1 MSYYDSNFG
10 ARFQSPLLAGLLAES
25 MNREA
30 NAVEGFKSVM
40 SNARRGAYKPGKSL
54 WDRLSESID
63 ERRERRKKEKEVKEK
78 QILIDKKEAIKE
90 RKDEGVYTG
99 ENPAYDLEAKGDYTK
114 DFYGTEATYS
124 PLIEYAEGDEYKD
137 LNNNNQ
143 WDEGEPYKARDV
155 SGWRVNP
162 PEEFADFNEPLYL
175 TGDPEKDKEL
185 IENIEW
191 KKEGLLREAMGW
203 EPENIAKRLGANKY
217 FK

>member
-10 ARFQSPLLAGLLAES
+10 ATFQSPLLAGLLAES

-30 NAVEGFKSVM
+30 NAVEGFKSIM

-54 WDRLSESID
+54 LDRFVETIE
-63 ERRERRKKEKEVKEK
+63 ERREIRRKEKEIKER
-78 QILIDKKEAIKE
+78 QALIDKKVAINK

-99 ENPAYDLEAKGDYTK
+99 DNPFYDLEAKDDYTK
-114 DFYGTEATYS
+114 DFYCVEATYN
-124 PLIEYAEGDEYKD
+124 PLVEYAEGDEYKD
-137 LNNNNQ
+137 LNNNGQ
-143 WDEGEPYKARDV
+143 WDKGEPYKARDV
-155 SGWRVNP
+155 TGWRVNP
-162 PEEFADFNEPLYL
+162 PEEFANYNKPLYL

-203 EPENIAKRLGANKY
+203 EPENIAKRLGVNKY

>member
-1 MSYYDSNFG
+1 MSYYDSNLG
-10 ARFQSPLLAGLLAES
+10 ATFQSPLLAGLLAES

-54 WDRLSESID
+54 WSKLVERID
-63 ERRERRKKEKEVKEK
+63 ERRERRKKEKEAE
-78 QILIDKKEAIKE
+78 QRQALIDKKVAIKE

-99 ENPAYDLEAKGDYTK
+99 ENPFYDLEAEGDYTK
-114 DFYGTEATYS
+114 DFYGTEATYN
-124 PLIEYAEGDEYKD
+124 PLVEYAEGDEYEDSNK
-137 LNNNNQ
+137 NKQ
-143 WDEGEPYKARDV
+143 WDKGERYKPRDV
-155 SGWRVNP
+155 TGWRINP
-162 PEEFADFNEPLYL
+162 PDEFADFNEPIYL
-175 TGDPEKDKEL
+175 TGDPKKDKEL

-203 EPENIAKRLGANKY
+203 EPENIAKRLGVNKY